1 MHKLF
6 WSVYLKTRSRC
17 SLGRSPAAAGLLRR
31 RLVRVVDL
39 GALLG
44 RRLLARPAVRVGLR
58 ALLGGGVG
66 RVVVAEL
73 TLERDVGEG
82 VVQVDLLGAGGDV
95 EILVELR
102 EGRESESVKRSSS
115 KVGRAAR
122 EKRRTEM
129 PPSWLTSTS
138 LMTFLI
144 VASSTSE

>member
-1 MHKLF
+1 M
-6 WSVYLKTRSRC
+6 
-17 SLGRSPAAAGLLRR
+17 
-31 RLVRVVDL
+31 
-39 GALLG
+39 
-44 RRLLARPAVRVGLR
+44 RVGLR